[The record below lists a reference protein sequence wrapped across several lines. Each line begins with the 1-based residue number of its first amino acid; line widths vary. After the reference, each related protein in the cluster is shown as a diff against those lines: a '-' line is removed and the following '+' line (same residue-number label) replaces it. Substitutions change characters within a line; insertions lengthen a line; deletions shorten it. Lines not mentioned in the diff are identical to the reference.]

1 MKKYLVCLLSLFL
14 VSVLALTFT
23 SCGNGGQDQTDS
35 DSPLTR
41 NDSEPNAPAS
51 DLPIGGNID
60 FSSIMAGSGSTD
72 TVWGQ
77 QDAASRQQI
86 IEAARAE
93 GYDVSFGADGSMTVK
108 GEDGTVVVQKPDGT
122 WTMQD
127 KDGSSAQLGGSWP
140 DNEFTRL
147 VPRPDFTL
155 AGASTE
161 EDTFTAAFQSVEL
174 EQVKAYANQLKA
186 SGFTEDPE
194 EVDQNA
200 YGVIVYTYSAH
211 NADDVYVEIT
221 FASGV
226 SGLTIRK

>member
-1 MKKYLVCLLSLFL
+1 MKKHLVCMVSFLL
-14 VSVLALTFT
+14 VAVMVLTFT
-23 SCGNGGQDQTDS
+23 ACGGGTGNTDS

-51 DLPIGGNID
+51 NPSGGGQID
-60 FSSIMAGSGSTD
+60 FSSIISGNGSTD

-108 GEDGTVVVQKPDGT
+108 GEDGSVVVQKPDGT

-147 VPRPDFTL
+147 VPKPDFTL

-161 EDTFTAAFQSVEL
+161 EDTFTAAFQSVEVD
-174 EQVKAYANQLKA
+174 QVKAYANQLKA
-186 SGFTEDPE
+186 RGFTVDAD

-200 YGVIVYTYSAH
+200 YGVTVYTYSAY
-211 NADDVYVEIT
+211 NADGVFVEIT
-221 FASGV
+221 YTSGV
-226 SGLTIRK
+226 SGLTISK